1 MLFFVWNLL
10 PTGSKQI
17 LYLNVQVDKGWYFAF
32 NVEKWIIVAALGSP
46 THELQALVKIE
57 GWQLLVVVA
66 LRL

>member
-1 MLFFVWNLL
+1 
-10 PTGSKQI
+10 
-17 LYLNVQVDKGWYFAF
+17 VDKGWYFAF
-32 NVEKWIIVAALGSP
+32 NVQKWIIVAALGPP